1 MGWIDSKKNVV
12 NEKLTFSKAV
22 AWLFLLASIS
32 ILFYAYYRSEVVY
45 QNVRSAAYLKYYL
58 VASTGAIFWLVVLR
72 LNQSARANIVTIF
85 ISLILGLYSIEI
97 ILNNFELIQTKQTKG
112 RFDGM
117 LGEYDMRDKMQVIND
132 LTAKGVYAVPTVH
145 ASLLSQNE
153 SFDDKNEL
161 LPLGGVSG
169 VTTIYCNESGE
180 YIVYQS
186 DRYGFNNLDSKW
198 DAVQIDWVLT
208 GDSFT
213 EGACVPPGK
222 DIASQVGLLT
232 GEIALNL
239 GSSGNGPL
247 VELAVLREY
256 AKDHKPKNIIW
267 LYYEGNDLT
276 TIARGRG
283 DLMRERQHPLLMQY
297 LQKEFSQNL
306 TGMQKKIDNKL
317 LKYIGDMKA
326 QREMQIKE
334 DMASKQRPLISV
346 LFLSNIRKLINID
359 VYDDI
364 NVITN
369 INVDLFPLF
378 TETLS
383 KARDMTKAYNGK
395 LYFVYLP
402 EYKRYSND
410 MVNHNQHRMKSKI
423 MKIVKE
429 LNIPTIDIHQ
439 EVFSEHPDPL
449 SLFPLRMSGHY
460 NVDGY
465 TEVAKAIVKGVKEY
479 EKAQ

>member
-1 MGWIDSKKNVV
+1 
-12 NEKLTFSKAV
+12 
-22 AWLFLLASIS
+22 
-32 ILFYAYYRSEVVY
+32 
-45 QNVRSAAYLKYYL
+45 
-58 VASTGAIFWLVVLR
+58 
-72 LNQSARANIVTIF
+72 
-85 ISLILGLYSIEI
+85 
-97 ILNNFELIQTKQTKG
+97 
-112 RFDGM
+112 
-117 LGEYDMRDKMQVIND
+117 
-132 LTAKGVYAVPTVH
+132 
-145 ASLLSQNE
+145 
-153 SFDDKNEL
+153 
-161 LPLGGVSG
+161 
-169 VTTIYCNESGE
+169 
-180 YIVYQS
+180 
-186 DRYGFNNLDSKW
+186 
-198 DAVQIDWVLT
+198 
-208 GDSFT
+208 
-213 EGACVPPGK
+213 
-222 DIASQVGLLT
+222 
-232 GEIALNL
+232 
-239 GSSGNGPL
+239 
-247 VELAVLREY
+247 
-256 AKDHKPKNIIW
+256 
-267 LYYEGNDLT
+267 
-276 TIARGRG
+276 
-283 DLMRERQHPLLMQY
+283 
-297 LQKEFSQNL
+297 
-306 TGMQKKIDNKL
+306 
-317 LKYIGDMKA
+317 
-326 QREMQIKE
+326 
-334 DMASKQRPLISV
+334 MASKQRPLISV